1 MRKKLLAG
9 MLLLG
14 LAIGLSACRG
24 FFAQAPVAVLKYT
37 PEGLYEAPIT
47 VTFDLS
53 ESTDPDGTIVA
64 YTLDFGDGSTPAT
77 GTDVTVPVAHKYEAE
92 GTYTA
97 TLEVQDNAGKKD
109 QDSVVITVLAPRVYF
124 SSDRYDTYEIFRVKL
139 DGTAEEMLN
148 MVTTAVA
155 DKITPALLWNTRD
168 HIALSG
174 WDDVNGDW
182 DIGVWDLSD
191 QTFEHLDTQTYS
203 EIQPTWYYDGSKLAF
218 ASDQSGNWEIW
229 TVEYPWGLTSTVS
242 QLTTQTPYWAL
253 APAYS
258 PTSGDLVF
266 VSSKGSGGDANG
278 GSALWIWREGE
289 AAPEVLYDSA
299 GRDGAIDPGLGI
311 VAGLPAD
318 GGLST
323 PAWSPDGTKS
333 AVTSNMDGGA
343 GGLDIWIINT
353 DGTGLQNL
361 NDFSGGTPNTTAD
374 EFDPWWLET
383 GDAIAFVRDV
393 GGGTYQVYV
402 VDLNTGTVR
411 QLSSAADSIGPASES
426 P

>member
-9 MLLLG
+9 MLLLAV
-14 LAIGLSACRG
+14 AIGLSACRG
-24 FFAQAPVAVLKYT
+24 FFTQAPVAVLVYT
-37 PEGLYEAPIT
+37 PEGTYEAPIT

-53 ESTDPDGTIVA
+53 SSQDPDGEIVGW
-64 YTLDFGDGSTPAT
+64 TLDFGDGSTPAT
-77 GTDVTVPVAHKYEAE
+77 GTDVTTPVQHTYQAE
-92 GTYTA
+92 GSYTA
-97 TLEVQDNAGKKD
+97 TLEVEDNAGKKD
-109 QDSVVITVLAPRVYF
+109 QTSVVITVMAPRVYF
-124 SSDRYDTYEIFRVKL
+124 SSDRNGQWQIFRVKL
-139 DGTAEEMLN
+139 DGTEEESLL
-148 MVTTAVA
+148 AGE
-155 DKITPALLWNTRD
+155 ITPALKWNTRD
-168 HIALSG
+168 KLATALE
-174 WDDVNGDW
+174 DDPGEW
-182 DIGVWDLSD
+182 DIGVYNLADMAF
-191 QTFEHLDTQTYS
+191 QHLDTQTYS

-242 QLTTQTPYWAL
+242 QLTVQTPYWAL
-253 APAYS
+253 SPSYS

-266 VSSKGSGGDANG
+266 VSNKGSGGAAANG

-289 AAPEVLYDSA
+289 AAPELLYDSA
-299 GRDGAIDPGLGI
+299 GHDGAIDPGLGI

-323 PAWSPDGTKS
+323 PAWSPDGTKI
-333 AVTSNMDGGA
+333 AFTSDQGGD
-343 GGLDIWIINT
+343 LDIYVINA

-361 NDFSGGTPNTTAD
+361 NAFSGGTPNTTAD

-402 VDLNTGTVR
+402 VDLNTGAVR

>member
-53 ESTDPDGTIVA
+53 DSTDPDGTIVA

-92 GTYTA
+92 GTYPA
-97 TLEVQDNAGKKD
+97 ILEVQDNAGKKD
-109 QDSVVITVLAPRVYF
+109 QASVVITVLAPRVYF
-124 SSDRYDTYEIFRVKL
+124 SSNRSGNYEIFRVKL

-148 MVTTAVA
+148 MVTTAVT

-174 WDDVNGDW
+174 KDGTDW
-182 DIGVWDLSD
+182 DIGVWDLGD
-191 QTFEHLDTQTYS
+191 QTFEHLDTQTYL
-203 EIQPTWYYDGSKLAF
+203 EIQPTWYYDGSKIAF
-218 ASDQSGNWEIW
+218 ASNQAGNWEIW
-229 TVEYPWGLTSTVS
+229 TVEYPWGITSTVS
-242 QLTTQTPYWAL
+242 RLTTQTPHWAL

-266 VSSKGSGGDANG
+266 VSSKGSGGAAANG
-278 GSALWIWREGE
+278 GSALWIWRAGQP
-289 AAPEVLYDSA
+289 APQVLYDSV
-299 GRDGAIDPGLGI
+299 GHDGAIDPGLGI

-323 PAWSPDGTKS
+323 PAWSPDGTKI
-333 AVTSNMDGGA
+333 AFTSDQGGN
-343 GGLDIWIINT
+343 LDIYVINA

-361 NDFSGGTPNTTAD
+361 NAFSGGTPNTTAD

-402 VDLNTGTVR
+402 VDLTTGTVR
-411 QLSSAADSIGPASES
+411 QISSAVDSIGPAHSS

>member
-9 MLLLG
+9 MLLLAV
-14 LAIGLSACRG
+14 AIGLSACRG
-24 FFAQAPVAVLKYT
+24 FFTQAPVAVLVYT
-37 PEGLYEAPIT
+37 PEGTYEAPIT

-53 ESTDPDGTIVA
+53 GSQDPDGEIVGW
-64 YTLDFGDGSTPAT
+64 TLDFGDGSTPAT
-77 GTDVTVPVAHKYEAE
+77 GTDVTVPVKHTYQAE
-92 GTYTA
+92 GSYTA
-97 TLEVQDNAGKKD
+97 TLEVEDNAGKKD
-109 QDSVVITVLAPRVYF
+109 QASVVITVMAPRVYF
-124 SSDRYDTYEIFRVKL
+124 SSNRYGTYEIFRVKL
-139 DGTAEEMLN
+139 DGTEEKMLDIASG
-148 MVTTAVA
+148 VT

-174 WDDVNGDW
+174 YDGTDW
-182 DIGVWDLSD
+182 DIGVWELSD
-191 QTFEHLDTQTYS
+191 LGFEHLDTQTYS
-203 EIQPTWYYDGSKLAF
+203 EIQPTWYCDGSKLAF

-242 QLTTQTPYWAL
+242 QLTTHTQTTSWAL
-253 APAYS
+253 APSYS
-258 PTSGDLVF
+258 PVNGDLVF
-266 VSSKGSGGDANG
+266 VANEYGGTVAQG

-299 GRDGAIDPGLGI
+299 GHDGAIDPGLGI

-323 PAWSPDGTKS
+323 PAWSPDGTKI
-333 AVTSNMDGGA
+333 AFTSDQGGD
-343 GGLDIWIINT
+343 LDIYVINA

-361 NDFSGGTPNTTAD
+361 NAFSGGTPNTTAD
-374 EFDPWWLET
+374 EFDPWWVET

>member
-14 LAIGLSACRG
+14 LVIGLSACRG

-37 PEGLYEAPIT
+37 PEGLFEAPIT

-53 ESTDPDGTIVA
+53 DSTDPDGTIVA
-64 YTLDFGDGSTPAT
+64 YTLDFGDGTTPAT
-77 GTDVTVPVAHKYEAE
+77 GTDVTVPVVHKYEAE

-97 TLEVQDNAGKKD
+97 VLEVQDNAGKKD

-124 SSDRYDTYEIFRVKL
+124 SSDRYGNYEIFRVKL
-139 DGTAEEMLN
+139 DGTEEEMLN
-148 MVTTAVA
+148 MVTTAVT

-168 HIALSG
+168 HIALAG
-174 WDDVNGDW
+174 WDDADW
-182 DIGVWDLSD
+182 DIGVWDLGD
-191 QTFEHLDTQTYS
+191 QTFQHLDTQTYS
-203 EIQPTWYYDGSKLAF
+203 EIQPTWYYDGSKIAF

-229 TVEYPWGLTSTVS
+229 TVAYPWGITSTVS
-242 QLTTQTPYWAL
+242 QLTVQTPYWAL

-258 PTSGDLVF
+258 PVNGDLVF
-266 VSSKGSGGDANG
+266 VSSKGSGGAAANG
-278 GSALWIWREGE
+278 GSALWIWRAGA
-289 AAPEVLYDSA
+289 AAPEVLYDSV
-299 GRDGAIDPGLGI
+299 GHDGAIDPGLGI
-311 VAGLPAD
+311 VAGLPD
-318 GGLST
+318 DRGLST
-323 PAWSPDGTKS
+323 PAWSPDGTKI
-333 AVTSNMDGGA
+333 AFTSDQGGN
-343 GGLDIWIINT
+343 LDIYVINA

-361 NDFSGGTPNTTAD
+361 NAFAGTTNANTTAH

-393 GGGTYQVYV
+393 GGRTYQVYV
-402 VDLNTGTVR
+402 VDLTTGTVR
-411 QLSSAADSIGPASES
+411 QLSQKPDSIGPARSS

>member
-9 MLLLG
+9 MLLLAV
-14 LAIGLSACRG
+14 AIGLSACRG
-24 FFAQAPVAVLKYT
+24 FFTQAPVAVLVYT
-37 PEGLYEAPIT
+37 PEGTYEAPIT

-53 ESTDPDGTIVA
+53 GSQDPDGEIVSW
-64 YTLDFGDGSTPAT
+64 TLDFGDGSTPAT
-77 GTDVTVPVAHKYEAE
+77 GTDVTVPVKHTYQAE
-92 GTYTA
+92 GSYTA
-97 TLEVQDNAGKKD
+97 TLEVEDNAGKKD
-109 QDSVVITVLAPRVYF
+109 QASVVITVMAPRVYF
-124 SSDRYDTYEIFRVKL
+124 SSNRNLLWQIFRVKL
-139 DGTAEEMLN
+139 DGTEEEGLGLWAPA
-148 MVTTAVA
+148 AVS
-155 DKITPALLWNTRD
+155 PALNWNTRNKLAVSLFD
-168 HIALSG
+168 GS
-174 WDDVNGDW
+174 DW
-182 DIGVWDLSD
+182 DIGVADVSDLAL
-191 QTFEHLDTQTYS
+191 EHLDTQTYS
-203 EIQPTWYYDGSKLAF
+203 EIQPTWYCDGSKLAF

-242 QLTTQTPYWAL
+242 QLTVQTPYWAL
-253 APAYS
+253 SPSYS

-266 VSSKGSGGDANG
+266 VSNKGSGGAAANG

-289 AAPEVLYDSA
+289 AAPEVLYDSV
-299 GRDGAIDPGLGI
+299 GHDGAIDPGLGI

-323 PAWSPDGTKS
+323 PAWSPDGTKI
-333 AVTSNMDGGA
+333 AFTSDQGGD
-343 GGLDIWIINT
+343 LDIYVINA

-361 NDFSGGTPNTTAD
+361 NAFSGGTPNTTAD
-374 EFDPWWLET
+374 EFDPWWVET

>member
-53 ESTDPDGTIVA
+53 DSTDPDGTIVA

-148 MVTTAVA
+148 MVTTAVT

-168 HIALSG
+168 HIALAG
-174 WDDVNGDW
+174 KDGVDEDW
-182 DIGVWDLSD
+182 DIGVWDLGD
-191 QTFEHLDTQTYS
+191 QTFQHLDTQTYS
-203 EIQPTWYYDGSKLAF
+203 EIQPTWYYDGSKIAF

-229 TVEYPWGLTSTVS
+229 TVAYPWGLTSTVS

-266 VSSKGSGGDANG
+266 VSSKGVTGGANG
-278 GSALWIWREGE
+278 GSALWIWHAGQP
-289 AAPEVLYDSA
+289 APEVLYDSA
-299 GRDGAIDPGLGI
+299 GHDGAIDPGLGI

-323 PAWSPDGTKS
+323 PAWSPDGTKI
-333 AVTSNMDGGA
+333 AFTSDMTGGV
-343 GGLDIWIINT
+343 GGLDIWILNVST
-353 DGTGLQNL
+353 ATATNL
-361 NDFSGGTPNTTAD
+361 NTFSGGTPNTTAD

-393 GGGTYQVYV
+393 GGGAYQVYV

-411 QLSSAADSIGPASES
+411 QLSSRADSIGPAHRS

>member
-53 ESTDPDGTIVA
+53 DSTDPDGTIVA

-97 TLEVQDNAGKKD
+97 ILEVQDNAGKKD
-109 QDSVVITVLAPRVYF
+109 QASVVITVLAPRVYF

-148 MVTTAVA
+148 MVTTAVT

-174 WDDVNGDW
+174 KDGTDW
-182 DIGVWDLSD
+182 DIGVWDLGD
-191 QTFEHLDTQTYS
+191 QTFEHLDTQTYL
-203 EIQPTWYYDGSKLAF
+203 EIQPTWYYDGSKIAF
-218 ASDQSGNWEIW
+218 ASNQAGNWEIW
-229 TVEYPWGLTSTVS
+229 TVAYPWGVTTTVT
-242 QLTTQTPYWAL
+242 QLTVQTPDWAL

-266 VSSKGSGGDANG
+266 VSSKGSGGAAANG
-278 GSALWIWREGE
+278 GSALWIWRAGQP
-289 AAPEVLYDSA
+289 APQVLYDSV
-299 GRDGAIDPGLGI
+299 GHDGAIDPGLGI

-323 PAWSPDGTKS
+323 PAWSPDGTKI
-333 AVTSNMDGGA
+333 AFTSDQGGN
-343 GGLDIWIINT
+343 LDIYVINA

-361 NDFSGGTPNTTAD
+361 NAFSGGTPNTTAD

-402 VDLNTGTVR
+402 VDLTTGTVR
-411 QLSSAADSIGPASES
+411 QISSAVDSIGPAHSS